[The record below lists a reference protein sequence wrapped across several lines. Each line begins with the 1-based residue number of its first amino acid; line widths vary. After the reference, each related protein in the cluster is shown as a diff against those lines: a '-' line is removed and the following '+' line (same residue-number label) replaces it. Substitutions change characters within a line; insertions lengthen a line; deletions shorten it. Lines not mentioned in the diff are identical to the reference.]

1 MSFNKLE
8 IIEPILAAIKKEG
21 YELPSPIQ
29 EQAIP
34 ILLSK
39 KDIMASAQTGTGKT
53 AAFAIPL
60 LQNITQSQSNKAIKA
75 LILTPTRELS
85 MQIKDSFESYG
96 KNLSL
101 KTIAIYGGVN
111 QKSQVK
117 NIKNH
122 PDILVATPGRL
133 LDLISQKIIN
143 LDQVEYLILDEA
155 DRMLDMGFI
164 RDVKKIIKLV
174 PEKRQ
179 TMLFSAT
186 LPKSILNLANS
197 ILVNPTRVQITP
209 EETTLEAIKQTI
221 YYVKISDK
229 FKLLLHILKDKEI
242 KSVLLFSRTKR
253 FANKITKQLN
263 DHNISAIAIHGNKSQ
278 SARTEALYKFKEN
291 QVRVLVATD
300 VASRGIDIDELSLVI
315 NYNLPDVPETYIHRI
330 GRTGRANNKGK
341 AITLV
346 CEEESS
352 LLKDIQKHI
361 QMNIE
366 VNRDHPY
373 DIEVTDITKSNKPNN
388 TNSNPPKQKKKYN
401 HKNTPRNYSP
411 KSKKNDRNK
420 KSVSVKRQAP

>member
-8 IIEPILAAIKKEG
+8 IIEPILAAVQSQG

-39 KDIMASAQTGTGKT
+39 KDMMASAQTGTGKT
-53 AAFAIPL
+53 AAFAIPI
-60 LQNITQSQSNKAIKA
+60 LQNITRSNNTLAIKA
-75 LILTPTRELS
+75 LILTPTRELA
-85 MQIKDSFESYG
+85 MQIKDSFDNYG
-96 KNLSL
+96 ANLSL
-101 KTIAIYGGVN
+101 KALAIYGGVN

-117 NIKNH
+117 NIKKH

-133 LDLISQKIIN
+133 LDLINQKIIDLN
-143 LDQVEYLILDEA
+143 QVQYLVLDEA

-209 EETTLEAIKQTI
+209 EETTLESIKQSVF
-221 YYVKISDK
+221 YVKISDK
-229 FKLLLHILKDKEI
+229 FKLLLHILKNKEYQ
-242 KSVLLFSRTKR
+242 SVLLFSRTKR

-263 DHNISAIAIHGNKSQ
+263 DHHISAIAIHGNKSQ
-278 SARTEALYKFKEN
+278 SARTEALYKFKQN

-330 GRTGRANNKGK
+330 GRTGRANQKGN

-346 CEEESS
+346 CEEETS

-361 QMNIE
+361 QMEIPVNKEHPYNIE
-366 VNRDHPY
+366 IKD
-373 DIEVTDITKSNKPNN
+373 TKAKNNSNK
-388 TNSNPPKQKKKYN
+388 TQMTQTKKKKKN
-401 HKNTPRNYSP
+401 HHKNTPRNYHSNSKKKTP
-411 KSKKNDRNK
+411 SNKSKAK
-420 KSVSVKRQAP
+420 